1 MHSTHELTGRLTNV
15 SFSWSG
21 KPLITIEF
29 NEKESAVQMFD
40 DLKNADKV
48 SVGIKK
54 FRQKRSLD
62 ANAYFHVLVN
72 EIAKK
77 MRISDDEAKKLLVRR
92 YGTLAKDED
101 GNYLGAMLPASAD
114 PEAFYPYCRSYKTV
128 FVNGKECTCYL
139 FYKRTRE
146 LDTAEMSHLING
158 TVDEAQALGIQTRPQ
173 EEIDSL
179 LSSWR

>member
-1 MHSTHELTGRLTNV
+1 MADLTGRLVNA

-40 DLKNADKV
+40 DLKSAEKV

-54 FRQKRSLD
+54 FRNKRSLD

-77 MRISDDEAKKLLVRR
+77 LRISDDEAKKLLVRR

-101 GNYLGAMLPASAD
+101 GNYLGAVLPASAD
-114 PEAFYPYCRSYKTV
+114 PEAFYPYYRSYKTV

-146 LDTAEMSHLING
+146 LDTAEMSHLINR

>member
-1 MHSTHELTGRLTNV
+1 MADLTGKLTNC
-15 SFSWSG
+15 SFSWKG
-21 KPLITIEF
+21 HPMITIDF
-29 NEKESAVQMFD
+29 NERENALKLFE
-40 DLKNADKV
+40 DLQGEEKV
-48 SVGIKK
+48 VVSIKRYRK
-54 FRQKRSLD
+54 RRSLD

-77 MRISDDEAKKLLVRR
+77 MRLSDDETKKLLVRR

-101 GNYLGAMLPASAD
+101 GNYLGAVLPSTAD
-114 PEAFYPYCRSYKTV
+114 PEAFYPYYRSYKTV

>member
-1 MHSTHELTGRLTNV
+1 MAEFTGKLSNIAVDYET
-15 SFSWSG
+15 G
-21 KPLITIEF
+21 KPSLYFQLEEPPSSVLNIASGLMKDGKLTIKI
-29 NEKESAVQMFD
+29 NKY
-40 DLKNADKV
+40 
-48 SVGIKK
+48 
-54 FRQKRSLD
+54 RQKRSLD

-101 GNYLGAMLPASAD
+101 GNYLGAVLPASAD

-158 TVDEAQALGIQTRPQ
+158 TVDEATALGIPTRPQ

-179 LSSWR
+179 LSSWGG